1 MRTALLA
8 ATVLVAFSSLAV
20 AQNQSVATTGPA
32 PAVKPIDPGAAADS
46 AMTKVRSD
54 APGGGRLHYDVPC
67 RVSSAGTC
75 ITEPPPYPP
84 YRPRP

>member
-8 ATVLVAFSSLAV
+8 ATALVALSSLAI
-20 AQNQSVATTGPA
+20 AQNQLSTTTA
-32 PAVKPIDPGAAADS
+32 PKANDVVDPTLS
-46 AMTKVRSD
+46 KVRAN
-54 APGGGRLHYDVPC
+54 APGGARLHYDVPC